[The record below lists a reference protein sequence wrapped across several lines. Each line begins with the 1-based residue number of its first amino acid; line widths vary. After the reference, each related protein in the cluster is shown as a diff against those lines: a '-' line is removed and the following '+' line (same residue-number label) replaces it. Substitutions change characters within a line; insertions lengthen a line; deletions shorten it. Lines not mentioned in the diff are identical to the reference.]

1 MTKIAKKD
9 ETKVST
15 MVLNMEEDAGQ
26 GLEQI
31 KSSDL
36 KVPYMKLLQSSSD
49 ETKKGSEK
57 HIAGAEPGDLYIE
70 STGQVFGGEEGIK
83 AVQVF
88 YANTWNEW
96 STREA
101 PAESKLPA
109 PIVHTKN
116 IMHLTTKQGTKDILK
131 SDQYRVI
138 EDTGNHFCIL
148 LDKEYNQIG
157 QAIIPMAISK
167 KKVSRFWNTC
177 IQNQKAPKAD
187 GSGTYSPACF
197 GQIYN
202 LGSKSEKSKAG
213 DLYFN
218 FSVSF
223 DRVVNPKNDNEVDV
237 YLAGK
242 KSYNDFQTWD
252 MASGNPEG
260 TSVVS
265 LEDKSEEDKSEDTPF

>member
-1 MTKIAKKD
+1 MNKVAKKD

-15 MVLNMEEDAGQ
+15 NVINLEDDAGQ

-57 HIAGAEPGDLYIE
+57 YIPNAEPGDLYIE
-70 STGQVFGGEEGIK
+70 STGQMFKGEDGVK

-109 PIVHTKN
+109 PIVHTEN
-116 IMHLTTKQGTKDILK
+116 IMHLTTKKGTKDILK

-148 LDKEYNQIG
+148 LDNKYNQVG
-157 QAIIPMAISK
+157 RAIIPMAISK
-167 KKVSRFWNTC
+167 KKVSKFWNTC
-177 IQNQKAPKAD
+177 IQNQKLEKAD
-187 GSGTYSPACF
+187 GSGSYTPATF

-202 LGSKSEKSKAG
+202 LGSKAEKSKAG

-218 FSVSF
+218 YSIEF
-223 DRVVNPKNDNEVDV
+223 DRIVNASSPKEVEI
-237 YLAGK
+237 YQAGK
-242 KSYNDFQTWD
+242 KSNEDFENWD
-252 MASGNPEG
+252 MASSNPEG
-260 TSVVS
+260 SSVQ
-265 LEDKSEEDKSEDTPF
+265 LEDKSEKAIF

>member
-1 MTKIAKKD
+1 MTKVAKKD
-9 ETKVST
+9 ETKVS
-15 MVLNMEEDAGQ
+15 VNVINLEDDAGA

-49 ETKKGSEK
+49 ETKKG
-57 HIAGAEPGDLYIE
+57 
-70 STGQVFGGEEGIK
+70 QVFSGEEGIK

-109 PIVHTKN
+109 PIVHTEN

-138 EDTGNHFCIL
+138 EDTGNHFVIL
-148 LDKEYNQIG
+148 LDKGYNLIG
-157 QAIIPMAISK
+157 KAIIPMAISK
-167 KKVSRFWNTC
+167 KKVSKFWNTC
-177 IQNQKAPKAD
+177 IQNQKQPKAD
-187 GSGTYSPACF
+187 GSGTYTPASF

-218 FSVSF
+218 FSVDF
-223 DRVVNPKNDNEVDV
+223 DRVIDSKSPKEVDV
-237 YLAGK
+237 YMAGK
-242 KSYNDFQTWD
+242 KAYEDFQNWD
-252 MASGNPEG
+252 MTSSNPEG
-260 TSVVS
+260 TSVALIEV
-265 LEDKSEEDKSEDTPF
+265 KSEEDTPF

>member
-1 MTKIAKKD
+1 MTKVAKKD
-9 ETKVST
+9 ETKVS
-15 MVLNMEEDAGQ
+15 VNVINLEDDAGA

-57 HIAGAEPGDLYIE
+57 HIPNAEPGDLYIE
-70 STGQVFGGEEGIK
+70 STGQVFGGENGVK
-83 AVQVF
+83 AVQVY

-109 PIVHTKN
+109 PIVHTEN

-138 EDTGNHFCIL
+138 EDTGNHFVIL
-148 LDKEYNQIG
+148 LDKGYNLIG
-157 QAIIPMAISK
+157 KAIIPMAISK
-167 KKVSRFWNTC
+167 KKVSKFWNTC
-177 IQNQKAPKAD
+177 IQNQKQPKAD
-187 GSGTYSPACF
+187 GSGTYTPASF

-218 FSVSF
+218 FSVDF
-223 DRVVNPKNDNEVDV
+223 DRVIDSKSPKEVDV
-237 YLAGK
+237 YMAGK
-242 KSYNDFQTWD
+242 KAYEDFQNWD
-252 MASGNPEG
+252 MTSSNPEG
-260 TSVVS
+260 TSVALIEV
-265 LEDKSEEDKSEDTPF
+265 KSEEDTPF